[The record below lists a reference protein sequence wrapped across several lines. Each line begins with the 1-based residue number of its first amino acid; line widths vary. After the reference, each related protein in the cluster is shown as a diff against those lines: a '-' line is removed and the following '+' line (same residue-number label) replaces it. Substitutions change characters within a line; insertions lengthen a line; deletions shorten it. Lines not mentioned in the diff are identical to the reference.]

1 MTELSKEQDKSQK
14 INVNSPRFISTLERA
29 LVKLFKDID
38 PDSTGLLTYKEFYN
52 SFKNLA
58 YDLSEND
65 TRAMV
70 ALAEETEDS
79 MQIPWQQFIPVG
91 IEAIKTFI
99 SRNKSLAKK
108 HALDRTVNKDTLRL
122 IYRLEVKK
130 IDEIL
135 QKRFRKIDYN
145 EEKKEYSGKISFDD
159 FSKIVKNTNWLTPK
173 ENNLILRQYYIKFG
187 HHDGVDY
194 SRFAEDLHKAR
205 YEIAKSRIMDTSID
219 KIGDSL
225 LGQC

>member
-1 MTELSKEQDKSQK
+1 MDPFVPHFDIQKIKELSKEQDKSQK

-38 PDSTGLLTYKEFYN
+38 PEDTGLLTYKEFYN

-135 QKRFRKIDYN
+135 
-145 EEKKEYSGKISFDD
+145 
-159 FSKIVKNTNWLTPK
+159 
-173 ENNLILRQYYIKFG
+173 
-187 HHDGVDY
+187 
-194 SRFAEDLHKAR
+194 
-205 YEIAKSRIMDTSID
+205 
-219 KIGDSL
+219 
-225 LGQC
+225 